1 MIREVRWGE
10 CMDWNWFYSSVAQS
24 SAALV
29 GVLGAYTFARLVALK
44 SAAREAEARLQDHLA
59 KASAL
64 RARAKNMQFDQAA
77 EQRQYHALRQV
88 SNVLLTAT
96 PPTDPYTILHDHHDS
111 FSCFVAEEQ
120 SAKAIAKA
128 IAACQDHL
136 KRRQAPS
143 EFTGSL
149 PCGDYE
155 MAVNRHRELEAFAA
169 EVEQHVNSLRTIGGS
184 LIDFF
189 QGRTAIW
196 ALILECCVLF
206 GAGVV
211 WPLLYLPQPHEGRAT
226 GDLASGSKN
235 LMIVVVTVVFMAFLV
250 YLGLSQRAI
259 RLKPMDIAFARKYS
273 RMRNYHPA
281 LGAYEL
287 MSVRWDQYRS
297 FTMQMAQQSM
307 ESAYRLSVHS
317 RGRHLMKR
325 LRILRRRIARE
336 WRGRRAPH

>member
-1 MIREVRWGE
+1 
-10 CMDWNWFYSSVAQS
+10 MDWNWFYSSVAQS

-44 SAAREAEARLQDHLA
+44 TAAREAEARLQDHLA
-59 KASAL
+59 KASAF

-77 EQRQYHALRQV
+77 EQRQYRALRQV
-88 SNVLLTAT
+88 SIVILEA
-96 PPTDPYTILHDHHDS
+96 PPTTDPYTILYDHHDS

-120 SAKAIAKA
+120 SAKAIEKA
-128 IAACQDHL
+128 IADCKEHL
-136 KRRQAPS
+136 KRGRAPS
-143 EFTGSL
+143 DFTSSFTN
-149 PCGDYE
+149 GDHE
-155 MAVNRHRELEAFAA
+155 LAGDRHRELEAFAA

-184 LIDFF
+184 LVDFL

-196 ALILECCVLF
+196 VLILECCVLF

-259 RLKPMDIAFARKYS
+259 RLKPMDIALARKYS

-297 FTMQMAQQSM
+297 FTIQMAQQSM
-307 ESAYRLSVHS
+307 ERAYRLSVHS
-317 RGRHLMKR
+317 RGRHFVKR
-325 LRILRRRIARE
+325 MRILRRRVVRT
-336 WRGRRAPH
+336 WRLRRTPH